1 MRLEF
6 PGFCYVRYG
15 LRMSFLDR
23 RAYILYARRM
33 FSLDRRAYIS
43 AQSFCDNGK

>member
-1 MRLEF
+1 MSLEF
-6 PGFCYVRYG
+6 PGVCYVQYG
-15 LRMSFLDR
+15 LRMSFLYR

-43 AQSFCDNGK
+43 AQPFCDNG